1 MISTVLLAS
10 AQGLSAAGSLPAS
23 PMEVSAPTIEYG
35 LLAPLFIIMAAAC
48 VSVLVEALAPRDARR
63 GAQLAITAIGLL
75 AALGSTLSSWS
86 GARFQL
92 VAEQAIALD
101 APSYATWTLLIV
113 FSLAVVAL
121 FAERSGS
128 TETAF
133 VASAS
138 TVPGSQPEREA
149 VAAHLQHTEV
159 YPLMMF
165 SLLGM
170 MIFASSNEL
179 IVMFVALEIFS
190 LPLYLLC
197 AMARRRRLLSQEAAL
212 KYFLL
217 GALSSAIFLY
227 GIALLYGVS
236 GSFSLAAVD
245 AAVAGQAGSSRIV
258 LAGMVMVSV
267 GLLFKVGAVPFHNWV
282 PDVYMG
288 APTPV
293 TAFMS
298 VATKIAGVVGLTRV
312 LYVGL
317 GGLRWD
323 WQVLLAVVAVA
334 TIVIGSVVGLVET
347 EMKRLLAYSS
357 ISHAGFILVAV
368 AGAFTAQTGMA
379 QGSFGSWSSVMVY
392 LTGYGLATI
401 GMFVIIA
408 MIRRAGGESTELASW
423 AGLGRSHPWLGAL
436 VTLFM
441 LSFAGIPLTAG
452 FIGKLMVFTAGW
464 RGGLAW
470 LSLIGILFSLVAAY
484 YYLRVIWV
492 MFFRTP
498 GRAAEEVEVAPLSTG
513 GWIVLIVCALGTLGL
528 GIIPQPL
535 IEMFDNAS
543 TFLR

>member
-1 MISTVLLAS
+1 MISTVFSAGVLA
-10 AQGLSAAGSLPAS
+10 APPL
-23 PMEVSAPTIEYG
+23 EVSAPTIEYG
-35 LLAPLFIIMAAAC
+35 LLAPLFIIMGAAC
-48 VSVLVEALAPRDARR
+48 VSVLVEALVPRESRR
-63 GAQLAITAIGLL
+63 GAQIGITVIGLL

-86 GARFQL
+86 GARYQL

-113 FSLAVVAL
+113 FSLGIVAL
-121 FAERSGS
+121 FAERSGG

-138 TVPGSQPEREA
+138 TVPGSKLEREA

-165 SLLGM
+165 SVLGM

-179 IVMFVALEIFS
+179 IVMFLALEIFS

-197 AMARRRRLLSQEAAL
+197 AMARRRRLLSQEAAV

-227 GIALLYGVS
+227 GTALLYGAS
-236 GSFSLAAVD
+236 GSFSLGAID
-245 AAVAGQAGSSRIV
+245 AAVSAQPGSSKIV

-288 APTPV
+288 APSPV

-323 WQVLLAVVAVA
+323 WQVMLAVVAVA
-334 TIVIGSVVGLVET
+334 TIVVGSLVGLVET

-368 AGAFTAQTGMA
+368 TGAFTVQSGMA
-379 QGSFGSWSSVMVY
+379 KGSFGSWSSVMVY
-392 LTGYGLATI
+392 LTGYALATI

-464 RGGLAW
+464 RGGFAW

-484 YYLRVIWV
+484 FYLRVIWV
-492 MFFRTP
+492 MFFRKP
-498 GRAAEEVEVAPLSTG
+498 GHAAEDVAVAPLSIG
-513 GWIVLIVCALGTLGL
+513 GWIVLIVCALGTLVL
-528 GIIPQPL
+528 GIVPQPL

>member
-1 MISTVLLAS
+1 MSTVLLAS

-528 GIIPQPL
+528 GIVPQPL